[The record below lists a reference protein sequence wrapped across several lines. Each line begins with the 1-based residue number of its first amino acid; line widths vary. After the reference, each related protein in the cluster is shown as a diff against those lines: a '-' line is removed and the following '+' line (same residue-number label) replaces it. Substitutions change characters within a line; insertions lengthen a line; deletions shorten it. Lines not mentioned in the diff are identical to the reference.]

1 MTKNWVYFV
10 ASQGPSKYH
19 QKQQKT
25 VENQR
30 KSLKLNGFLFGGEG
44 GI

>member
-1 MTKNWVYFV
+1 MV
-10 ASQGPSKYH
+10 SQGTSWNVPN
-19 QKQQKT
+19 QQKT